1 MINRI
6 VNQEPVPIK
15 SDYQINNRS
24 TDVQQRRQQSFA
36 SILNEQ
42 MQTNELSFSAHAMN
56 RLEQRNIQ
64 LNAEDKSRL
73 EQAVSKIAQKGGK
86 DSLIMMDNVAY
97 VVNVP
102 NRTVVTAMDNNSL
115 KDNIFTQIDSA
126 MIV

>member
-6 VNQEPVPIK
+6 VTQEPIPIN
-15 SDYQINNRS
+15 SDYQIKNQSN
-24 TDVQQRRQQSFA
+24 DIQQRRQESFA
-36 SILNEQ
+36 NILNEKL
-42 MQTNELSFSAHAMN
+42 QTNELSFSAHALN

-64 LNAEDKSRL
+64 LNETDKSRL
-73 EQAVSKIAQKGGK
+73 GDAVNKIAQKGGK